1 MTKVLIFSVLLLTFA
16 IFLHKLN
23 NKCHKCHKIKRYIIS
38 FAKKMNI
45 VKIPSKEQ

>member
-23 NKCHKCHKIKRYIIS
+23 NKCHKIKRYIIS

-45 VKIPSKEQ
+45 VKIPSKDK

>member
-16 IFLHKLN
+16 IFIHKLN
-23 NKCHKCHKIKRYIIS
+23 NKCHKIKRYIIS

-45 VKIPSKEQ
+45 VKIAYKEQ

>member
-1 MTKVLIFSVLLLTFA
+1 MTKVLIFSVLLLTFG
-16 IFLHKLN
+16 IFIHKLN
-23 NKCHKCHKIKRYIIS
+23 NKCHKIKKYIIS